1 MTLSTEQHGIANQ
14 RAVDEGLADSAR
26 FLLKD
31 YRALNQKFDRIVS
44 VGMFEHVGLKNYAEF
59 FDKCAEL
66 LHEDGVML
74 LHTIGQ
80 ADGPSPTNPFIEKHI
95 FPGGYIPSLSEVMP
109 HIERAGLIVTDIE
122 FLRLHYAETLKA
134 WRERF
139 LARWDDAKA
148 LYDERFCR
156 MWEFYLAASESAF
169 RWQGL
174 LNFQIQL
181 AHKVDTVPLT
191 RDYIMDEER
200 RLKALDTPSPGAA
213 DTAPPEPAGARA
225 QDRSRQR
232 FLSRLPNSHSQGR
245 ARSDVASSCSR
256 CRNAVDSG
264 GDR

>member
-1 MTLSTEQHGIANQ
+1 
-14 RAVDEGLADSAR
+14 
-26 FLLKD
+26 
-31 YRALNQKFDRIVS
+31 
-44 VGMFEHVGLKNYAEF
+44 MFEHVGLKNYAEF
-59 FDKCAEL
+59 FDKSAEL

-109 HIERAGLIVTDIE
+109 HIERAGLVVTDIE
-122 FLRLHYAETLKA
+122 FLRLHYAKTLKA

-139 LARWDDAKA
+139 LAHWDEAKA

-191 RDYIMDEER
+191 RDYMYEEEK
-200 RLKALDTPSPGAA
+200 RLAALDGRAAPISANGAGHA
-213 DTAPPEPAGARA
+213 RQKAPCHGLLIRPPQKSHGQAGAGGKTAFCPRA
-225 QDRSRQR
+225 GGGAVNNGKGVTI
-232 FLSRLPNSHSQGR
+232 PAAVAR
-245 ARSDVASSCSR
+245 ARAAEALEQFPGHELRKGKETGSC
-256 CRNAVDSG
+256 AIP
-264 GDR
+264 

>member
-1 MTLSTEQHGIANQ
+1 MVMDRDGLSTLDIGCGWGGIGLYLARHLKAEVTGVTLSTEQHGVANQ
-14 RAVDEGLADSAR
+14 RAVDEGLSDRAR

-59 FDKCAEL
+59 FDKSAKL
-66 LHEDGVML
+66 LSPDGVML

-139 LARWDDAKA
+139 LAHWEDAKA
-148 LYDERFCR
+148 LYDEGS
-156 MWEFYLAASESAF
+156 AACGSSISPHRKAPSA
-169 RWQGL
+169 G
-174 LNFQIQL
+174 
-181 AHKVDTVPLT
+181 
-191 RDYIMDEER
+191 RD
-200 RLKALDTPSPGAA
+200 
-213 DTAPPEPAGARA
+213 
-225 QDRSRQR
+225 
-232 FLSRLPNSHSQGR
+232 F
-245 ARSDVASSCSR
+245 
-256 CRNAVDSG
+256 
-264 GDR
+264 

>member
-1 MTLSTEQHGIANQ
+1 
-14 RAVDEGLADSAR
+14 
-26 FLLKD
+26 
-31 YRALNQKFDRIVS
+31 
-44 VGMFEHVGLKNYAEF
+44 
-59 FDKCAEL
+59 
-66 LHEDGVML
+66 ML

-109 HIERAGLIVTDIE
+109 HIERAGLVVTDIE

-139 LARWDDAKA
+139 LAHWEEAKA

-191 RDYIMDEER
+191 RDYITR
-200 RLKALDTPSPGAA
+200 RRSGWRRSTDDRRDSGNGAGNARQKA
-213 DTAPPEPAGARA
+213 PAGLLIGLRKKVTVKAGCRN
-225 QDRSRQR
+225 RR
-232 FLSRLPNSHSQGR
+232 FLRR
-245 ARSDVASSCSR
+245 AGGG
-256 CRNAVDSG
+256 AVDSG
-264 GDR
+264 KGVTN